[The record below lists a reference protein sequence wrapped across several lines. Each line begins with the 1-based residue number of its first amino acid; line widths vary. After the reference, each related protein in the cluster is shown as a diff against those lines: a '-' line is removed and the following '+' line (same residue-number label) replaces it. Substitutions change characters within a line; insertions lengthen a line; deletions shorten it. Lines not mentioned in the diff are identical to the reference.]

1 MAIFEIVML
10 FSVPVLIYIFSSF
23 FKSSVRRDT
32 SFPKVDPLEPFKDP
46 QKQAFFQW
54 LCEEATRQT
63 RVDVEKDAL
72 AKKRLK
78 EAFSKAVKELEN
90 AETAEI
96 SLPFFA
102 IEKSVPCH
110 FKITLSRADRKIF
123 MEDK

>member
-1 MAIFEIVML
+1 MGLFEIVL
-10 FSVPVLIYIFSSF
+10 LILVPVLIYIFSSF

-32 SFPKVDPLEPFKDP
+32 SFPRVDPREPFKDP

-54 LCEEATRQT
+54 LCEEAARQT
-63 RVDVEKDAL
+63 RVDVEKDDL
-72 AKKRLK
+72 AMKRLK
-78 EAFSKAVKELEN
+78 EAFSKAAKELESS
-90 AETAEI
+90 ETAEI

-102 IEKSVPCH
+102 VKKSGPCH